1 MFQYQE
7 VAFTIDG
14 RRNKQIDTR
23 IGKANV
29 FLRELYCSVVIK
41 RKLSNTVK
49 LSIFKSVFA
58 PILTYVHESWVMAE
72 RMLPQLQA
80 AEIWFLPR
88 VHGVTLL
95 RQSAQLWNS
104 QSPECRI
111 TSHPNREIPATLV
124 WPCDQRVPGKIAE
137 ACPAGYTHGKASQ
150 RSSKDQVAWLR
161 LRNCLVLSWCGAIR
175 TTRD

>member
-1 MFQYQE
+1 VLQVNGNALQQVDMFQYQG

-72 RMLPQLQA
+72 RILPQLQA
-80 AEIWFLPR
+80 AEI
-88 VHGVTLL
+88 
-95 RQSAQLWNS
+95 
-104 QSPECRI
+104 
-111 TSHPNREIPATLV
+111 
-124 WPCDQRVPGKIAE
+124 
-137 ACPAGYTHGKASQ
+137 
-150 RSSKDQVAWLR
+150 
-161 LRNCLVLSWCGAIR
+161 
-175 TTRD
+175 